1 MMRRLLEA
9 LLLVLGFSWGLAPFS
24 FPASPATSGQ
34 GLGVERT
41 YLEGSSN
48 AHHAFFAPPL
58 LVAGLLRWRWRF
70 RHGGRPVFAEPWL
83 PQRRLFLRLGRL
95 QLEGG

>member
-1 MMRRLLEA
+1 MRRLLEA
-9 LLLVLGFSWGLAPFS
+9 LLLVLGFSWGLAPLS
-24 FPASPATSGQ
+24 LPASLASSGQ

-41 YLEGSSN
+41 YIEGSP
-48 AHHAFFAPPL
+48 AAPHALFAPPL
-58 LVAGLLRWRWRF
+58 FVVALSRWRRRF
-70 RHGGRPVFAEPWL
+70 SCQRLPAFAERHF